1 MVSAGERRRS
11 RSRVGVENARY
22 RASGSETAAPR
33 RRNGGKPGTQP
44 WRSRKLL
51 TDAEFLNNR
60 LVALGVVLLEVV
72 EQTTPFAD
80 QHEKSAA
87 RAVVFLVRFKVLRQ
101 LADAFAEQRDLN
113 FRATG
118 IARVR
123 AVLANEGLFLFSG

>member
-11 RSRVGVENARY
+11 RSRVGVENALC
-22 RASGSETAAPR
+22 RASGSETAVPR
-33 RRNGGKPGTQP
+33 RRNGGKPGTRP

-51 TDAEFLNNR
+51 TDTEFLNYR

-72 EQTTPFAD
+72 EQATPLAD

-113 FRATG
+113 FWATG